1 MGGHFWGVKFTSTR
15 YKEGLTAA
23 WLASY
28 DRRFKPYQAYFDA
41 MELIDPT
48 APDSRVITP
57 EVWDAVK
64 HICEHFG
71 LDFFKVQKE
80 LRELHRDA
88 EELTRQD
95 SKLCKEHLLKYYHDV
110 VSVLLTLSLF
120 SHVFKCFSNVLLTPS
135 LLGAGG
141 GWPDRHTVVATQSRS
156 PPSCIFFLGRPF

>member
-1 MGGHFWGVKFTSTR
+1 MQKRQLPPQKRNAIIKKKAIKGEFFWGKVYNIEYPVQGGT
-15 YKEGLTAA
+15 YTAA

-71 LDFFKVQKE
+71 LD
-80 LRELHRDA
+80 
-88 EELTRQD
+88 
-95 SKLCKEHLLKYYHDV
+95 LLKFRK
-110 VSVLLTLSLF
+110 SS
-120 SHVFKCFSNVLLTPS
+120 
-135 LLGAGG
+135 A
-141 GWPDRHTVVATQSRS
+141 
-156 PPSCIFFLGRPF
+156 SCIVMQRS

>member
-1 MGGHFWGVKFTSTR
+1 MLEGGLKPALVAAVDIIG
-15 YKEGLTAA
+15 EGLTAA

-48 APDSRVITP
+48 APNRVITP

-71 LDFFKVQKE
+71 LDFIKVQKE

-95 SKLCKEHLLKYYHDV
+95 SKLCKENLLKYYHDV
-110 VSVLLTLSLF
+110 VSV
-120 SHVFKCFSNVLLTPS
+120 C
-135 LLGAGG
+135 
-141 GWPDRHTVVATQSRS
+141 
-156 PPSCIFFLGRPF
+156 